1 MKKRDIIRRLQ
12 ESAELNPSP
21 KLRDRIM
28 SEALPLQTAPR
39 SEAPA
44 EPARVNPWLR
54 LMPVAA
60 AVVLCILIAGGG
72 VGVYHTE
79 ARTVYLDVNP
89 SVELSV
95 NLFDRVIRVSYL
107 NKDASETLKSI
118 QLTNRSA
125 EDALDEILEAWGE
138 GGYLQDAE
146 LNISVSSKNT
156 RQGEKLLGRL
166 EDRAVTASESRGYTI
181 EVQGNQVTA
190 EEKEAARDSGLS
202 PVKYGLVQE
211 VLRTDGDYSEEDLRE
226 MSMKELRELLEYL
239 SPSVSP
245 TPDHPGDRP
254 SGSPDNRP
262 AERPDGDRNDGSLGD
277 SNRDPQGTPPENSNG
292 NADNH
297 AGGQPGNA
305 SGNSEEK
312 KPGGSSENMPN
323 GNSDGV
329 SPVPPMEP
337 NRDSAETDFGLGE
350 ENGEKP
356 LPAPNDPQSGEPIG
370 PREEQTTEDRGNPK
384 TAHDDQE
391 NSPMK

>member
-1 MKKRDIIRRLQ
+1 MKKRDIIRQLR
-12 ESAELNPSP
+12 ESSELTPSQ
-21 KLRDRIM
+21 KLRDRVM
-28 SEALPLQTAPR
+28 SEALPPQTAPR
-39 SEAPA
+39 SESPVT
-44 EPARVNPWLR
+44 PARVNPWLR

-107 NKDASETLKSI
+107 NQDALETLKSI

-125 EDALDEILEAWGE
+125 EDALDEILEAWDE
-138 GGYLQDAE
+138 GGYLQNAE

-156 RQGEKLLGRL
+156 REGEKLLGKL
-166 EDRAVTASESRGYTI
+166 KARAVTASESKGYTMA
-181 EVQGNQVTA
+181 VQGNQVTA
-190 EEKEAARDSGLS
+190 EEKEAARNSGLS
-202 PVKYGLVQE
+202 PVKYGLIQNI
-211 VLRTDGDYSEEDLRE
+211 LRAGEDYSEEELRE
-226 MSMKELRELLEYL
+226 MSMKELRELLGYL

-245 TPDHPGDRP
+245 TPDHPGDHP
-254 SGSPDNRP
+254 SGNPDNRP

-277 SNRDPQGTPPENSNG
+277 PDRDPQGTPPENSNG

-312 KPGGSSENMPN
+312 KPGGSSENVPN

-329 SPVPPMEP
+329 SPLPPMEP

-356 LPAPNDPQSGEPIG
+356 LPAPNDPQSGEPID
-370 PREEQTTEDRGNPK
+370 PREEQTTEDRGNPN